1 MSLRLVES
9 MKILAEHLHGKIAS
23 VSMLIGWTQY
33 LLIAVTITVYLRI
46 LLKWKRGKQLK
57 LAPGPRRWPI
67 IGNLLQIGPVPH
79 LGMQKF
85 TQKYGPLVYIHIGM
99 VPTVVTDD
107 PKYVKEFLLKQDHV
121 FASRPK
127 SIASEHFTF
136 GGNDIAFAPYG
147 PHWRVVRRIC
157 LTELLTPKKI
167 DSFRKGRNDEIQCMV
182 WDVMKASQEGKSIN
196 MRDLFGSVT
205 SNAITRMVL
214 GQRFF
219 GPKGAGPEV
228 AAEHKAKIY
237 ESFSLINAFN
247 IGDYLP
253 FLRRFDLQ
261 GHERRM
267 KEIMKWVDELYHLII
282 QEQRLELEECIGKGP
297 INFVHT
303 LLEAENRDKNLN
315 MTKIKA
321 ILIDVVAA
329 GTDTSSVTS
338 EWTMAELL
346 RHPEHMKKVQEEID
360 TVVGHHRLVE
370 ESDLVHL
377 RILRAVVKEVF
388 RLHPVGGFLIPHIS
402 MQDTKVQGYDIPKNT
417 RILINTY
424 SLGRN
429 PAVWPNPN
437 SFEPERFLIDDK
449 DQVDFNDPDCRI
461 VPFGAGRR
469 GCPGATLGMNVVLLG
484 LARLIHLFSW
494 SPPSKERLEDSDMV
508 EAYGYTVKGI
518 PLEAIAKPR
527 LESFLYQ

>member
-1 MSLRLVES
+1 MEYKMCLRFLEP
-9 MKILAEHLHGKIAS
+9 MRMLTEHLRSH
-23 VSMLIGWTQY
+23 WTEY
-33 LLIAVTITVYLRI
+33 LVLAVILTVYLQN
-46 LLKWKRGKQLK
+46 LLKCKRRKQLK
-57 LAPGPRRWPI
+57 LPPGPPRWPI
-67 IGNLLQIGPVPH
+67 VGNLLQIGNVPH

-127 SIASEHFTF
+127 NIASEHFTF

-147 PHWRVVRRIC
+147 PHWKAVRRIC
-157 LTELLTPKKI
+157 LMELLTPKKI
-167 DSFRKGRNDEIQCMV
+167 EFFRQGRIEEVECMVRDVCRASLEGRNV
-182 WDVMKASQEGKSIN
+182 N
-196 MRDLFGSVT
+196 MRNLFGALT

-219 GPKGAGPEV
+219 GLKGAGPEV
-228 AAEHKAKIY
+228 AADHKAKIY

-253 FLRRFDLQ
+253 FLRPLDLQ

-267 KEIMKWVDELYHLII
+267 KDIMKWVDNLYDSII
-282 QEQRLELEECIGKGP
+282 QEQCLELKNGSETEP
-297 INFVHT
+297 LNFVHT
-303 LLEAENRDKNLN
+303 LLQAERLDKNLN

-321 ILIDVVAA
+321 ILIDIVAA

-346 RHPEHMKKVQEEID
+346 RHPEYMTKVREEID
-360 TVVGHHRLVE
+360 EVVGHGRHVE
-370 ESDLVHL
+370 ESDLAHL

-402 MQDTKVQGYDIPKNT
+402 MEDTKVQGFDIPKNT

-429 PAVWPNPN
+429 PAVWRNPN
-437 SFEPERFLIDDK
+437 EFEPQRFITDDK
-449 DQVDFNDPDCRI
+449 GHVDFNDPDCRI
-461 VPFGAGRR
+461 VPFGQGRR
-469 GCPGATLGMNVVLLG
+469 GCPGAALGMNVVLLG
-484 LARLIHLFSW
+484 LARLIHLFNW
-494 SPPSKERLEDSDMV
+494 FPLCKDKLDDSDMV
-508 EAYGYTVKGI
+508 EAFGYTVKSV

-527 LESFLYQ
+527 LGSLLFQ

>member
-1 MSLRLVES
+1 MSSGLVES
-9 MKILAEHLHGKIAS
+9 MRFLSEHVLS
-23 VSMLIGWTQY
+23 RWTQY
-33 LLIAVTITVYLRI
+33 VFLAITLTIYFHG

-67 IGNLLQIGPVPH
+67 LGNLLQIGPVPH

-85 TQKYGPLVYIHIGM
+85 NQKYGPLVYIHIGM

-107 PKYVKEFLLKQDHV
+107 PKYIKEFLLKQDLI

-127 SIASEHFTF
+127 NIASEHFTF

-147 PHWRVVRRIC
+147 PHWRTVRKIC
-157 LTELLTPKKI
+157 TMELLTPKKI
-167 DSFRKGRNDEIQCMV
+167 DSYRKGRNDEVQCMV
-182 WDVMKASQEGKSIN
+182 GDVLKASHEGKSIN
-196 MRDLFGSVT
+196 LRDLFGSLT
-205 SNAITRMVL
+205 SNAITRMIL

-219 GPKGAGPEV
+219 GPKGAGPQV

-253 FLRRFDLQ
+253 FLRFLDLQ
-261 GHERRM
+261 GHEKRM
-267 KEIMKWVDELYHLII
+267 NEIMKWVDELYDRII
-282 QEQRLELEECIGKGP
+282 QEQRLVLEKGSEAGP
-297 INFVHT
+297 VNFVHT
-303 LLEAENRDKNLN
+303 LLEAEDRDKTLN

-321 ILIDVVAA
+321 ILIDMVAA

-346 RHPEHMKKVQEEID
+346 RHPEYMAKVQQEINQ
-360 TVVGHHRLVE
+360 VVGQDRLVE
-370 ESDLVHL
+370 ESDLVNL
-377 RILRAVVKEVF
+377 RVLRAVVKEVF

-402 MQDTKVQGYDIPKNT
+402 MKETRVGGYDIPKNT

-424 SLGRN
+424 ALGRN
-429 PAVWPNPN
+429 PAVWSNPN
-437 SFEPERFLIDDK
+437 TFQPERFLLEN
-449 DQVDFNDPDCRI
+449 DQPVEFSDPECTL

-469 GCPGATLGMNVVLLG
+469 GCPGASLGMNVVLLG
-484 LARLIHLFSW
+484 LARLLQLFNWTPS
-494 SPPSKERLEDSDMV
+494 SKERLDDADMV
-508 EAYGYTVKGI
+508 EAFGYTVKGV

-527 LESFLYQ
+527 LESLLSLCQ